1 MVGSLVN
8 KTDRW
13 AIITVQGF
21 LQPCDEGTHSYFC
34 EGETYFCNE
43 SQGSAATCARL
54 LTFKHVVHHMWR

>member
-1 MVGSLVN
+1 MVRSLVN

-43 SQGSAATCARL
+43 SQ
-54 LTFKHVVHHMWR
+54 

>member
-1 MVGSLVN
+1 MVRSLVN

-13 AIITVQGF
+13 AIITVQGS

-43 SQGSAATCARL
+43 SQ
-54 LTFKHVVHHMWR
+54 